1 LAAVPPTSD
10 AILMLL
16 RREEKH
22 ILPLSIF
29 LCKKTHAAYLSRAT
43 FFVFF
48 SESLLF
54 REGCNS
60 RLLPH

>member
-29 LCKKTHAAYLSRAT
+29 LCKKTHAAYLTRAT
-43 FFVFF
+43 FSYFSRSAFF
-48 SESLLF
+48 LERDAIL
-54 REGCNS
+54 GC
-60 RLLPH
+60 